1 MIKGITKDMHVYA
14 DYSYIPVVLLAPKL
28 MGFEDD
34 RTSAMVCR
42 SFALAELGTSLLTD
56 AKWGAVRC
64 IPYKTHAIIDLASG
78 VLALGIAAT
87 PRVFRNP
94 AARNTF
100 IAMGLT
106 GLIVGTLSILGA
118 KRG

>member
-1 MIKGITKDMHVYA
+1 MIQGITKDMHVFA
-14 DYSYIPVVLLAPKL
+14 DYSYIPMVLLAPRL
-28 MGFEDD
+28 MGFEQD

-56 AKWGAVRC
+56 AKWGAIRC

-78 VLALGIAAT
+78 VMALAAAVTKPIASNK
-87 PRVFRNP
+87 P
-94 AARNTF
+94 ARNTL
-100 IAMGLT
+100 IMMGIT
-106 GLIVGTLSILGA
+106 GLVVGTLSIIGA